1 MRKLFVSAGFIIA
14 VVISAVLEN
23 KFANYE
29 KNIVTLAL
37 TAIYFL
43 YWTGEF
49 IYSLVM
55 FHKTFP
61 ERYKLFVA
69 ETVNKKK
76 LSLDIINAEEKYYKR
91 KFRQTL
97 IKEKFIYY
105 VEIALAL
112 GAAIA
117 LIVAIFI

>member
-1 MRKLFVSAGFIIA
+1 MRKIFVSAGFIIA

-23 KFANYE
+23 KFADYE

-37 TAIYFL
+37 TAVYFL

-55 FHKTFP
+55 FNKTLA

-91 KFRQTL
+91 KFKRTL
-97 IKEKFIYY
+97 YKEKFVYY
-105 VEIALAL
+105 VQIALAL
-112 GAAIA
+112 GAGIA

>member
-37 TAIYFL
+37 TAVYFL

-55 FHKTFP
+55 FYKTFP